1 MTDKKPSSSASTPVP
16 SRLRT
21 FGFGVTC
28 LAAGFAGVSACSDS
42 SLDLPTSG
50 PLSLTLTV
58 APTDITAGDEV
69 LVTAASV
76 GTLLLGT
83 VIDYGDGFV
92 DSIGASGAQTQTVN
106 CPKAY
111 NEVGV
116 FVVTATVDDAEQG
129 KQIKQD
135 TVRVSAGVDSLPPSP
150 PSACDTPPGT

>member
-1 MTDKKPSSSASTPVP
+1 MTGPHPPYALQSRDARGKRASGSPLV
-16 SRLRT
+16 
-21 FGFGVTC
+21 
-28 LAAGFAGVSACSDS
+28 AAGLAGVGACSDS

-116 FVVTATVDDAEQG
+116 FVVTATIDDAEQG
-129 KQIKQD
+129 KQVKQD

-150 PSACDTPPGT
+150 PSVCDTPPGT